1 MRTDRQAAY
10 GARLRALWYQYGKGV
25 MYVLRA
31 AVLIGALGYLYK
43 VLFYSQDFDAL
54 VEKVKQ
60 LQGTRYLMLPLV
72 SALMVANWGFEAFKW
87 QYLLKAVYPVSRGT
101 AFKAVLSGVSVSA
114 LLPNRVAE
122 YLGRIFYIPAYCR
135 IKAIIVTI
143 VGSMAQLLVSIVLGS
158 LAFIAYQYYPFE
170 AAPLNLYILL
180 VLILLLN
187 ILLLLGYF
195 NIPLIVANIPDQGYF
210 RKVAQYL
217 RLVTVYHPYSL
228 WKVLQW
234 AGLRYAVFAGQFY
247 LLLYTFQVPVSLME
261 GAIALP
267 VVFLAQTLI
276 PTIALAEVG
285 IRGATAVHFIGVFG
299 GSEVGILAATYSL
312 WLINILLPALLGAL
326 FMVFSHNP
334 ETQAASDHT

>member
-1 MRTDRQAAY
+1 
-10 GARLRALWYQYGKGV
+10 

-31 AVLIGALGYLYK
+31 AVLIGALGYLYQ

-54 VEKVKQ
+54 VGKVKQ

-267 VVFLAQTLI
+267 VVFLAQTLTIALPVVFLAQTLI

-285 IRGATAVHFIGVFG
+285 IRGATAVHFIVVFG

-312 WLINILLPALLGAL
+312 WLINILLPALLVAL
-326 FMVFSHNP
+326 FVVFTHDP
-334 ETQAASDHT
+334 EAEAASDHI